1 VVVGFTGGVRGE
13 KRRRRRRRREE
24 KLEAE

>member
-13 KRRRRRRRREE
+13 KRRRRRREE

>member
-13 KRRRRRRRREE
+13 KRRRRRRREE

>member
-13 KRRRRRRRREE
+13 KRRRRREE